1 MASDPTPVTGKKQTT
16 SGRKQHITRSPE
28 EMAKRIRE
36 LESELER
43 IQKRMIDTWGSCD

>member
-1 MASDPTPVTGKKQTT
+1 MSSDPTPVTGKKKNI
-16 SGRKQHITRSPE
+16 SRKHLVTRSPE

-36 LESELER
+36 LETELER